1 MLPCHREVAGQI
13 LVSGRILKLG
23 VADPT
28 APTTGLRRCKEAQ
41 DVGVSE
47 RRETGPEAR
56 DHGQPWKTGKT
67 TREARAQGGRGPM
80 ARGKAAGRGGAGH
93 RRRGRT
99 GRTGVPGARP

>member
-1 MLPCHREVAGQI
+1 MPPRHREVAGQI

-47 RRETGPEAR
+47 RGETGPEGRA
-56 DHGQPWKTGKT
+56 HGQPWRAEKT
-67 TREARAQGGRGPM
+67 TRGARAQGGRGLM
-80 ARGKAAGRGGAGH
+80 AHGKAAGRGGAGH

-99 GRTGVPGARP
+99 GVPGARP

>member
-1 MLPCHREVAGQI
+1 MLPRHREVAGQI

-47 RRETGPEAR
+47 RGETGPEGRA
-56 DHGQPWKTGKT
+56 HGQPWRAGPTGSP
-67 TREARAQGGRGPM
+67 GGQRRQPVGPEP
-80 ARGKAAGRGGAGH
+80 RVAGG
-93 RRRGRT
+93 
-99 GRTGVPGARP
+99 